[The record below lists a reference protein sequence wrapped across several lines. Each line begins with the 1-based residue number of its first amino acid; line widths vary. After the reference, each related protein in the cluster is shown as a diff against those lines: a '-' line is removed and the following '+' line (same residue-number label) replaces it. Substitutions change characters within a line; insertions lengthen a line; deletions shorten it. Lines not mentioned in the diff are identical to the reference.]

1 MEGDNL
7 ISTVTLN
14 PAIDKT
20 LILNELKIG
29 KVNRVLRNRE
39 NIGGKGINVSK
50 ILSKFDHTTNAIAIL
65 GHDNLEFVKS
75 LILKA
80 NLKVEYYEVN
90 GLTRTNTK
98 IVDLANNTTTDIN
111 EMGFEIQEDNI
122 PEIISFIVKNI
133 IKSNYIVLSGSVPK
147 WMPNDIYSQIIES
160 SNINAKFII
169 DTEGEQLINVLKNKP
184 FLIKP
189 NIHEL
194 EEALNIKLKSD
205 EDIINTC
212 LNIID
217 IYDVENILV
226 SMGGD
231 GSILVAKDIILK
243 AEPIKV
249 ELRSTVGAG
258 DSLVAGFIH
267 GLIEHDMN
275 KIEALKFGT
284 ACGTLAVSKESID
297 DLDKFE
303 VKKMIE
309 SIIIRKL

>member
-111 EMGFEIQEDNI
+111 EMGFEIQEDKI

-147 WMPNDIYSQIIES
+147 WMPNDIYSKIIES